1 MIICYSF
8 FIAVKSID
16 AGLRNFTMAQTTL
29 IIQTLKN
36 CLKEQ
41 SITYSD
47 VAESLCLSEA
57 SVKRIFSEENLSLQ
71 RLDEICKLLN
81 MDICDLTKRAD
92 LSKEEIKELTEEQE
106 VEFIKQPK
114 LLFMAYMLLNDFDF
128 ETITNY
134 YKIEKLKGI
143 QLLAHLDR
151 IRFIDLLPG
160 NRVKLLTSRNFRWR
174 KNGPIDKL
182 FNQQIRKEFL
192 QSNFVK
198 ADELMMFSGT
208 MLSRSS
214 ILLFHK
220 KIERL
225 VSEFND
231 LAKQDANLPFEER
244 VGCGFVG
251 AIKPWVFSDFL
262 KLQK

>member
-1 MIICYSF
+1 
-8 FIAVKSID
+8 
-16 AGLRNFTMAQTTL
+16 MAQTSL

-41 SITYSD
+41 AVTYAN
-47 VAESLCLSEA
+47 VAESLSLSEA
-57 SVKRIFSEENLSLQ
+57 SIKRIFSEENLSLQ

-81 MDICDLTKRAD
+81 MDICDLTKRAEH
-92 LSKEEIKELTEEQE
+92 SKEEINELTEEQE
-106 VEFIKQPK
+106 IEFIKQPK

-128 ETITNY
+128 DTITYY
-134 YKIEKLKGI
+134 YKIEELEGV

-151 IRFIDLLPG
+151 VRFINLLSG

-174 KNGPIDKL
+174 KNGAINKL
-182 FNQQIRKEFL
+182 FNQQIRKEFF

-198 ADELMMFSGT
+198 PDELMMFSGA

-220 KIERL
+220 KIEKL
-225 VSEFND
+225 VNEFND
-231 LAKQDANLPFEER
+231 LAKQDANLPFDDR

-262 KLQK
+262 KLKK